1 MVYLYEKLGINWD
14 KMLKIVSFTLFFTL
28 SVSCV
33 FSQVDGSGARAKAT
47 VIEPIVDTKYV
58 DLNFASM
65 SIVVA
70 GSVELISR
78 DVLNSS
84 PNITLPVTAMGTFT
98 ALSYV
103 VSGTTAYTYKITV
116 PKTPME
122 VTIGNKTMVAR
133 SLDTDPML
141 YAGDEL
147 LAGVFV
153 SFSPMNVTVN
163 YN

>member
-1 MVYLYEKLGINWD
+1 MYLYQEIRNKFERMAKTVFLT
-14 KMLKIVSFTLFFTL
+14 LLFT
-28 SVSCV
+28 SGVSCV
-33 FSQVDGSGARAKAT
+33 FSQVHSGAHAKAT
-47 VIEPIVDTKYV
+47 VIEPITDTKPV
-58 DLNFASM
+58 DLNFTSM
-65 SIVVA
+65 SIVIA
-70 GSVELISR
+70 GSVELVYK
-78 DVLNSS
+78 DVLKSS
-84 PNITLPVTAMGTFT
+84 STITLPVTMGTFT

-116 PKTPME
+116 PSTPME
-122 VTIGNKTMVAR
+122 VAIGNRTLVAR

-141 YAGDEL
+141 YANDEL